1 MRAGLLSIGGRCR
14 AGPEST
20 VERGSLMRVLAIGL
34 AIAVI
39 VFVVSG
45 GHVLFLPLLFLPLGL
60 FSLGH
65 RRRRQPSCSA
75 RDRPLP

>member
-1 MRAGLLSIGGRCR
+1 MGAAFGRAHRALDNMRLL
-14 AGPEST
+14 A
-20 VERGSLMRVLAIGL
+20 LGL

-45 GHVLFLPLLFLPLGL
+45 GHILFLPLLFVPFGL

-65 RRRRQPSCSA
+65 RRQ
-75 RDRPLP
+75 RDRGTSAAAASSRSLPRKGGAA

>member
-1 MRAGLLSIGGRCR
+1 
-14 AGPEST
+14 
-20 VERGSLMRVLAIGL
+20 MRVLAIGL

-45 GHVLFLPLLFLPLGL
+45 GHILFLPLLFIPLGL

-65 RRRRQPSCSA
+65 GRRKQPSSLR
-75 RDRPLP
+75 RDRSLP

>member
-1 MRAGLLSIGGRCR
+1 
-14 AGPEST
+14 
-20 VERGSLMRVLAIGL
+20 MRVLAIGL

-45 GHVLFLPLLFLPLGL
+45 GHVLFLPLLFIPLGL

-65 RRRRQPSCSA
+65 GRRQQPSSFG
-75 RDRPLP
+75 RDRLSP

>member
-1 MRAGLLSIGGRCR
+1 
-14 AGPEST
+14 
-20 VERGSLMRVLAIGL
+20 MRVLAIGL
-34 AIAVI
+34 AVAVI

-65 RRRRQPSCSA
+65 RRRQEPSSFR
-75 RDRPLP
+75 RDRLLP